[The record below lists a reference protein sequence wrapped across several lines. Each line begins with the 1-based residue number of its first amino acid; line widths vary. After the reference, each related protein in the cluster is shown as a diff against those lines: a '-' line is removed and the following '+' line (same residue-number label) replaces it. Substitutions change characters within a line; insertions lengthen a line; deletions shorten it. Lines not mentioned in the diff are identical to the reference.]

1 MHHKQ
6 HAEMYDR
13 YGTHV
18 SVLSLCTS
26 VEVTSVDALFD
37 VEDALVVLHEAAQF
51 LSQLQGHV
59 LQGRG
64 LCAVHHHSLCGLVQR
79 CLMGKEQ
86 RGLINTYIFKKADE
100 VLPSHPPRTTMTKLS
115 RCKIHHQ
122 LLVDDH
128 FADDAVNS
136 GDLQLKHFRE
146 CLHAKEQT
154 Q

>member
-1 MHHKQ
+1 M
-6 HAEMYDR
+6 
-13 YGTHV
+13 

-37 VEDALVVLHEAAQF
+37 VEDTLIVLHEAAQF

-86 RGLINTYIFKKADE
+86 RDNII
-100 VLPSHPPRTTMTKLS
+100 
-115 RCKIHHQ
+115 II
-122 LLVDDH
+122 
-128 FADDAVNS
+128 
-136 GDLQLKHFRE
+136 
-146 CLHAKEQT
+146 
-154 Q
+154 

>member
-1 MHHKQ
+1 
-6 HAEMYDR
+6 MYDR

-79 CLMGKEQ
+79 CLIGKGQ
-86 RGLINTYIFKKADE
+86 RGLITI
-100 VLPSHPPRTTMTKLS
+100 RT
-115 RCKIHHQ
+115 C
-122 LLVDDH
+122 
-128 FADDAVNS
+128 
-136 GDLQLKHFRE
+136 
-146 CLHAKEQT
+146 
-154 Q
+154 

>member
-1 MHHKQ
+1 M
-6 HAEMYDR
+6 
-13 YGTHV
+13 
-18 SVLSLCTS
+18 LSLCTS

-79 CLMGKEQ
+79 CLKGKGGNREITF
-86 RGLINTYIFKKADE
+86 LLFDNSTYKFKKADE
-100 VLPSHPPRTTMTKLS
+100 VLLSHPPRSIMTKLS
-115 RCKIHHQ
+115 RCKTHHQ

-128 FADDAVNS
+128 FADDAVN
-136 GDLQLKHFRE
+136 GGNLQLKHFRE

-154 Q
+154 